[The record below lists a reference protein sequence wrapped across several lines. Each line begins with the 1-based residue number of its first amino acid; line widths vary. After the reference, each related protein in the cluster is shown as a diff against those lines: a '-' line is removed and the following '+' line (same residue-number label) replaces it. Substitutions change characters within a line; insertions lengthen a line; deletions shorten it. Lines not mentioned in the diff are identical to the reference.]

1 MNQPN
6 RLQVKSQH

>member
-6 RLQVKSQH
+6 QLQVKSQH